1 MSTTTETKISDAKK
15 LANEAVAAGAAQTR
29 KLVDNS
35 AQTARLTMEKSVTDV
50 TKATEGLF
58 KAAEEAAEFG
68 RGNAEAV
75 AKATQLY
82 VAGVQDL
89 GKQTLAMLQGLSD
102 HAVESAKAFSGVK
115 SLKEAADLQANYARA
130 AMEKTFSDSAKLQES
145 ALKLAETSFAPLTAR
160 MTLAVEK
167 MSKPLAA

>member
-1 MSTTTETKISDAKK
+1 MSTTTENKIADVKK
-15 LANEAVAAGAAQTR
+15 LVDEAAATGAARTR

-35 AQTARLTMEKSVTDV
+35 AQTARITMEKSVTDV

-89 GKQTLAMLQGLSD
+89 GKQTFAMLQGLSD
-102 HAVESAKAFSGVK
+102 HAIESAKALSGVK
-115 SLKEAADLQANYARA
+115 SLKEAADLQTSYTRA
-130 AMEKTFSDSAKLQES
+130 ALEKTFSDSAKLQES
-145 ALKLAETSFAPLTAR
+145 VLKLAEASFAPLSAR

-167 MSKPLAA
+167 MSKPLVA